1 MLARAF
7 ESYKVLLARISCG
20 LLSAQHWQPHAGG
33 LPAAPPASPGAPEAS
48 PLPSPAPE
56 GNFSITA
63 APPPPPQAFGA
74 ARFEIP
80 RFIIDFVTSGVAFY
94 WHNAS
99 LTISQNDYRLRNPS
113 RTDLPEPEQPGPGY
127 ATRAQT
133 IVHLAMHDAFLG
145 VYKHDKPYKTSGG
158 GRRPGSRKCSWLGR
172 PLRARLSSGARCC
185 GPWRAWVADLV

>member
-1 MLARAF
+1 MSPGFLEF
-7 ESYKVLLARISCG
+7 EASPS
-20 LLSAQHWQPHAGG
+20 
-33 LPAAPPASPGAPEAS
+33 ASPGSPQAS
-48 PLPSPAPE
+48 PLASPADD
-56 GNFSITA
+56 GNITITAA
-63 APPPPPQAFGA
+63 APPPPPQAFEA

-80 RFIIDFVTSGVAFY
+80 RFIIDYVTSGAAFY
-94 WHNAS
+94 WHNSS
-99 LTISQNDYRLRNPS
+99 LAISQNDYRLPNMTAPR
-113 RTDLPEPEQPGPGY
+113 PEPEQPGPGY